1 MRILYVEDDHT
12 NLALVERIAY
22 SGRHEVLSYAS
33 AEDAIAN
40 IESLQPDLMLVDHF
54 LDGPMKGLDMV
65 RKLRDAGYTLP
76 IVAMSS
82 FSSETDCLAAG
93 CDHYFVKPVPVNQVW
108 ALIEH
113 YAEHN

>member
-1 MRILYVEDDHT
+1 MRILYVEDDNT

-22 SGRHEVLSYAS
+22 SGRHEVLSYAT
-33 AEDAIAN
+33 AEDAMAN
-40 IESLQPDLMLVDHF
+40 FASIQPDLMLVDHF
-54 LDGPMKGLDMV
+54 LDGPMSGLDMV
-65 RKLRDAGYTLP
+65 RQLRNAGYTLP

-82 FSSETDCLAAG
+82 FSNETDSLAAG

-113 YAEHN
+113 YAGHN